1 MRTAGVKKLVGMAL
15 GNLPEPYTENV
26 IDEVF
31 EQIENSPEYMAEYQ
45 GLCKELGKTTVNTW
59 GGYWIASAVGKTG
72 VQQTISKRNRERAIE
87 EKRTLKRQAKQE
99 KREAIKNG
107 EIEQPDWLGPPNE
120 QLDAPGAAPPTP
132 APPSETPPA

>member
-1 MRTAGVKKLVGMAL
+1 MATKKR
-15 GNLPEPYTENV
+15 
-26 IDEVF
+26 
-31 EQIENSPEYMAEYQ
+31 
-45 GLCKELGKTTVNTW
+45 
-59 GGYWIASAVGKTG
+59 
-72 VQQTISKRNRERAIE
+72 QQTINKRNRERAIE

-107 EIEQPDWLGPPNE
+107 EIEQPDWLDPPNE